1 MDREL
6 AQKKLLERQ
15 LTQQEALQIIKEC
28 REEEARLSREQ
39 AQREVLRHRKTI
51 LSGFSKYDL
60 SDEEQYQVHSNLIVQ
75 IGRNYMLR
83 EFSNFQIDEHN
94 RNVLRFLTYYF
105 NDCKLAEEVFPNE
118 DYKLHKNILLIG
130 EPGTGKTMLMQIF
143 SDYLKAT
150 ENANYF
156 KNISITQL
164 MNYYKINSHIDRYT
178 YNELADM
185 RSFEGNPFNVCLHDL
200 GLKTEKQKSFGTL
213 LTQITDEFLFARYEI
228 YQQCGKR
235 YHITSNL
242 TVKDFKE
249 RFEERLVD
257 RFKSFNVI
265 ELHGDSRRK

>member
-1 MDREL
+1 MEKIKVEEL
-6 AQKKLLERQ
+6 PKWQ
-15 LTQQEALQIIKEC
+15 LTQKKALEIIRNC
-28 REEEARLSREQ
+28 REEEARLTREQ
-39 AQREVLRHRKTI
+39 ARREILKHRRTL

-60 SDEEQYQVHSNLIVQ
+60 SDEEEYKVHSSLIAQ
-75 IGRNYMLR
+75 MGENYMLR
-83 EFSNFQIDEHN
+83 EFSQFQIDEHN

-105 NDCKLAEEVFPNE
+105 NDCKLAEDVFPNE
-118 DYKLHKNILLIG
+118 EYKLHKNILLIG

-143 SDYLKAT
+143 SDYLKVT

-178 YNELADM
+178 YNELAD
-185 RSFEGNPFNVCLHDL
+185 RNCFEGSPFNVCLNDL
-200 GLKTEKQKSFGTL
+200 GLNTEKQRSFGTL
-213 LTQITDEFLFARYEI
+213 LTQVTDEFLFARYEI
-228 YQQCGKR
+228 YQQSGKR
-235 YHITSNL
+235 YHITSNM

-265 ELHGDSRRK
+265 ELHGESRRK